1 MLKGNFNMV
10 DVLVQLEN
18 SLDFVTTSDIYAS
31 DIWTFWWKKEKVAI
45 PYVIRFNPV
54 GDKENTIYVFT
65 KSLEEANNL
74 IWLAYSTKNL
84 DLRAYANTTIT
95 INEDLYDKEDFN
107 EIRNMAEQLHK
118 EA

>member
-1 MLKGNFNMV
+1 MV

-54 GDKENTIYVFT
+54 GDKEHTIYVFT

-84 DLRAYANTTIT
+84 DLRAYANTTIV
-95 INEDLYDKEDFN
+95 INKNLYDKEDFN

-118 EA
+118 ET

>member
-18 SLDFVTTSDIYAS
+18 SLDFVTTSDIYALDS
-31 DIWTFWWKKEKVAI
+31 ITFWWKKEKVYI
-45 PYVIRFNPV
+45 PYVICFNPV
-54 GDKENTIYVFT
+54 GDKEHPIYVFT

-95 INEDLYDKEDFN
+95 INEDYDEEEFN

>member
-1 MLKGNFNMV
+1 M
-10 DVLVQLEN
+10 
-18 SLDFVTTSDIYAS
+18 
-31 DIWTFWWKKEKVAI
+31 W
-45 PYVIRFNPV
+45 
-54 GDKENTIYVFT
+54 
-65 KSLEEANNL
+65 
-74 IWLAYSTKNL
+74 NL

>member
-18 SLDFVTTSDIYAS
+18 SLDFVTTSDIYALDS
-31 DIWTFWWKKEKVAI
+31 ITFWRKKEKVSI
-45 PYVIRFNPV
+45 PYVICFNPV
-54 GDKENTIYVFT
+54 GDKEHPIYVFT

-95 INEDLYDKEDFN
+95 INEDYDEEEFN